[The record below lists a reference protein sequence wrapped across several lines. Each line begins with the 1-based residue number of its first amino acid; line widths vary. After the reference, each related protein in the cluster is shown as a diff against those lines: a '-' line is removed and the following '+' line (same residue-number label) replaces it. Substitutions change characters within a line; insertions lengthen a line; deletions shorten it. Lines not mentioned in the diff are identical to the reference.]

1 MTTTNYN
8 TTSFVAGDTYTRQ
21 GLLAADTY
29 YLGMPLQYN
38 FTVPAT
44 GTANASNVGDGTVTA
59 VSQVAGIPLIIGTYT
74 LELVT
79 AVTNGGVFQ
88 LLDPNGAVMDSNLI
102 MTAGAGAATA
112 FTVGGLRFTI
122 TDGATD
128 FTAALPDSFTIAVTA
143 GSYAYLTD
151 GQLDGFFLE
160 SDSRVLASPG
170 NGTIFVGG
178 MLQEGGIV
186 DDSGATL
193 SITVGDI
200 VNWNIRGF
208 KVQES

>member
-8 TTSFVAGDTYTRQ
+8 TTSFVAGNTFTRQ

-38 FTVPAT
+38 YTVPTT
-44 GTANASNVGDGTVTA
+44 GTPNVSNVGDGTVTA
-59 VSQVAGIPLIIGTYT
+59 VSQVAGVPLIIGTYT

-79 AVTNGGVFQ
+79 VVAHGGIFR
-88 LLDPNGAVMDSNLI
+88 LLDPNGSVMDGNLI
-102 MTAGAGAATA
+102 MNAGAGVATP

-122 TDGATD
+122 TDGSTD

-151 GQLDGFFLE
+151 GQLDAFFFEDE
-160 SDSRVLASPG
+160 SRILTAPG
-170 NGTIFVGG
+170 YGMLFVGG
-178 MLQEGGIV
+178 SLQEGGIV
-186 DDSGATL
+186 DDSGVVL
-193 SITVGDI
+193 IITTGDI
-200 VNWNIRGF
+200 VNWNTRGF
-208 KVQES
+208 KVNES